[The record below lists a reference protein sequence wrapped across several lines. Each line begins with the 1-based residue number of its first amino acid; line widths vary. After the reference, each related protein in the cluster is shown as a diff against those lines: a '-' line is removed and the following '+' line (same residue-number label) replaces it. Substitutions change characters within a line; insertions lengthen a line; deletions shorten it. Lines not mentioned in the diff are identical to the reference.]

1 MGSEPVLASIIV
13 SVAGFLAV
21 WYMHGVNR
29 RLEKHG
35 KQIDDLFLVV
45 KDMAVAMA
53 RESIGRPEYEARM
66 QRIEQQLQNLAV
78 ELERS
83 KRGWTRTR

>member
-66 QRIEQQLQNLAV
+66 QRIEQQLQTLAV

-83 KRGWTRTR
+83 KR

>member
-83 KRGWTRTR
+83 KR